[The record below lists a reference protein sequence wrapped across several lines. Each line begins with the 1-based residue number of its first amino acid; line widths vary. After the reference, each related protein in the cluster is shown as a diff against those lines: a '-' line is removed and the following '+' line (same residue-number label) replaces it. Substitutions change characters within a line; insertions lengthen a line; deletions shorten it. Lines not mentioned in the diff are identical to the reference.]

1 MDDGGTFYDTGIEG
15 IVDQTLAWTRD
26 EIRVCLLRKGYGFN
40 PAHTTL
46 ADVVANA
53 AGFSDV
59 LTGRR
64 VQGRNMHADDTT
76 VLATAN
82 TPVNQIVVYRAGRT
96 PSTARLVLHTYFPE
110 IKPLVGQLVEVPWPE
125 GVVATF

>member
-26 EIRVCLLRKGYGFN
+26 EIRVCLLRKGYSFKPG
-40 PAHTTL
+40 HTTL

-64 VQGRNMHADDTT
+64 VQGRNCLLYTS
-76 VLATAN
+76 
-82 TPVNQIVVYRAGRT
+82 
-96 PSTARLVLHTYFPE
+96 PSPRDRSVSRMPSSA
-110 IKPLVGQLVEVPWPE
+110 
-125 GVVATF
+125 